1 MSGPLFSAICLLLQ
15 IFLSKTQ
22 QQRCRKFHGSL
33 WQISSIFFQAK
44 KMAFVLPS
52 HLQLQI
58 LVQSYFSITF
68 SGSQHCTA
76 NLKAALLLT
85 WLMTAGYNS
94 ASIDILDPRKL
105 SWDSYPQP
113 SLTAVCQSLRVMQLF
128 NGLQSHRLKITA
140 EDINPDSQCGFILPV
155 F

>member
-1 MSGPLFSAICLLLQ
+1 METSNFVETSRAGWCLDRYSQLFA
-15 IFLSKTQ
+15 FF
-22 QQRCRKFHGSL
+22 CRYFCQKP
-33 WQISSIFFQAK
+33 SSRGAESFMDLFDRYPQSFFKLK

-113 SLTAVCQSLRVMQLF
+113 SLTAVCQSHAIV
-128 NGLQSHRLKITA
+128 
-140 EDINPDSQCGFILPV
+140 
-155 F
+155 